1 VALFLAVGLAMT
13 GFAFVAYATNLL
25 RPLELDTVD
34 ARFAIRGTQ
43 PVPDEL
49 VVVDIDSKT
58 FVTLQQRWASFPRSY
73 HGQVIDRLTKAGVKA
88 IAYDVQFTEPS
99 EDPAEDNALIE
110 AVGRA
115 GNVILATTEVDEQ
128 GRTNVFG
135 GEEVL
140 RQFNSRAANALL
152 PSDPGGVIRR
162 VAYSVDKLQALP
174 FATVDVALGRK
185 VAPPPG
191 GDAWI
196 DFRGPPGTIRTV
208 SFSDVLQGR
217 LPASTFRGKIVVV
230 GSSAPSLHDL
240 HSTATA
246 HDEFM
251 SGPELQANA
260 IWSVLNGHPLESV
273 PTWLVAVLIALF
285 GFLAPLASLRLSF
298 VTTILLSLTVGVA
311 YTVATQLGF
320 EQGFVLPFTYPLAA
334 LLLSTVGA
342 VGTHYSVAAFE
353 RERVR
358 DVFSRFVPEAV
369 VNQVLARTDRDLR
382 LGGDDVVGSIMFTD
396 LRGFTTFSEELS
408 ATCVIDVVNV
418 YLSEMTEA
426 ILGHGGTLVSYAGD
440 GIMALFGAPIDQP
453 DHADRAVSA
462 AKEMISVRLP
472 RVNEYVRGRG
482 FGDGFRMGIG
492 VHSGAFISGNI
503 GSERRLEYTAIG
515 DPVNTASRIEGLTK
529 GTRHMLLF
537 SEATQVLMLAP
548 EAEDHVFFAEEG
560 IRGRQASIRLF
571 SLESVSDPLPDAAQV
586 PVLEPVS
593 ADDDE
598 VPESAP
604 EIAF

>member
-1 VALFLAVGLAMT
+1 MT
-13 GFAFVAYATNLL
+13 GFSFVAYATNLL

-43 PVPDEL
+43 PVPDEV

-73 HGQVIDRLTKAGVKA
+73 HGQVIDRLTKAGVTA

-115 GNVILATTEVDEQ
+115 GNVVLATTEVDDQ

-140 RQFNSRAANALL
+140 RQFNSSAANALL
-152 PSDPGGVIRR
+152 PADPGGVIRR
-162 VAYSVDKLQALP
+162 VAYSVDKLEALP
-174 FATVDVALGRK
+174 FATADVALGRK

-246 HDEFM
+246 QDEFM

-260 IWSVLNGHPLESV
+260 IWSVLHGHPLESV
-273 PTWLVAVLIALF
+273 PTWLVALLIALF

-298 VTTILLSLTVGVA
+298 VTTILVSLTVGVA

-334 LLLSTVGA
+334 LVLSTVGA

-358 DVFSRFVPEAV
+358 DVFSRFVPEEV

-396 LRGFTTFSEELS
+396 LRGFTTFSEELP
-408 ATCVIDVVNV
+408 ATSVIDVVNV
-418 YLSEMTEA
+418 YLSEMTDA

-440 GIMALFGAPIDQP
+440 GIMAVFGAPIEQP
-453 DHADRAVSA
+453 DHADRAVA
-462 AKEMISVRLP
+462 AAEEMISVRLP
-472 RVNEYVRGRG
+472 KFNEFVRERG
-482 FGDGFRMGIG
+482 YGDGFRMGVGI
-492 VHSGAFISGNI
+492 HSGAFIAGNI

-515 DPVNTASRIEGLTK
+515 DTTNTASRIEGLTK

-537 SEATQVLMLAP
+537 SEATQVLMLSPAI
-548 EAEDHVFFAEEG
+548 EDHVFFAEEG

-571 SLESVSDPLPDAAQV
+571 SLESVSDPLTAPAPA
-586 PVLEPVS
+586 LEPVS
-593 ADDDE
+593 AADDD
-598 VPESAP
+598 VPKTAP
-604 EIAF
+604 GVAF